1 MTRRGSLLT
10 LLGPD
15 FTIAAVVGG
24 TIGLGILRTPGEVAA
39 RTGTP
44 ALLFVAWTIGGLYT
58 LLGAIPFLELAR
70 FAPQAGGPFVY
81 ARRAFGRY
89 GGFLIGWCDWIQCAA
104 VIAVL
109 ASVTG
114 EIAARVVAGQA
125 RVVAGVVV
133 LALTFLQWRGLRV
146 SSNAEKIMSTAKVI
160 GLLALIVG
168 CFLYDGPPA
177 EPPAESMAHAPIT
190 LGGIVVALQMVVATY
205 AGWHGAIYFAEEQS
219 DGGRSMPRAVIGGL
233 AVVTAMYLLV
243 NAAFLSALGMPRLTQ
258 SSFPATD
265 VASLA
270 FGNAGG
276 IAVMVVML
284 VALLNV
290 THTLLLAATRVLFA
304 LGRDGLFTGRAAT
317 VNDRGTPTTAL
328 LITAGIALV
337 LSTTATFARV
347 VGIASILTVIVYA
360 ACFAA
365 ALRLRATRHPV
376 ITTIVLLGSM
386 AFLASAATADTN
398 SALGAAALGL
408 VSLPAYWI
416 TVRRSSPLPA
426 DAGRG
431 PK

>member
-1 MTRRGSLLT
+1 VTRRGSLLT

-39 RTGTP
+39 RAGTP
-44 ALLFVAWTIGGLYT
+44 LLLFIAWTIGGLYT

-70 FAPQAGGPFVY
+70 FAPRAGGPFVY

-114 EIAARVVAGQA
+114 EIASRVVGGHA
-125 RVVAGVVV
+125 RAVAGVVV

-168 CFLYDGPPA
+168 CFLYDGPQAQPI
-177 EPPAESMAHAPIT
+177 AHTPIT
-190 LGGIVVALQMVVATY
+190 LSGIVVALQMVVATY

-243 NAAFLSALGMPRLTQ
+243 NAAFLSALGMPRLMQ

-276 IAVMVVML
+276 IAVMLVML

-328 LITAGIALV
+328 LITAAIAII
-337 LSTTATFARV
+337 LSTTATFSRV

-365 ALRLRATRHPV
+365 ALRLRATRHPI
-376 ITTIVLLGSM
+376 ITTIVLIGSI
-386 AFLASAATADTN
+386 AFLAGAAAADTN

-408 VSLPAYWI
+408 ISLPAYWI
-416 TVRRSSPLPA
+416 TVRRSRLSP
-426 DAGRG
+426 R
-431 PK
+431 

>member
-44 ALLFVAWTIGGLYT
+44 ALLFVAWAIGGLYT

-114 EIAARVVAGQA
+114 EIAARALGDS
-125 RVVAGVVV
+125 RTVAGVVV

-168 CFLYDGPPA
+168 CFAYDGPPA
-177 EPPAESMAHAPIT
+177 EAMAHAPIT
-190 LGGIVVALQMVVATY
+190 LNGIVVALQMVVATY

-219 DGGRSMPRAVIGGL
+219 DGGRSMPRAVLGGL
-233 AVVTAMYLLV
+233 AIVTAMYLLV
-243 NAAFLSALGMPRLTQ
+243 NAAFLSALGMPRLMQ

-276 IAVMVVML
+276 VAVMAVML

-317 VNDRGTPTTAL
+317 VNERGTPTTAL
-328 LITAGIALV
+328 LITAGIALI
-337 LSTTATFARV
+337 LSTTATFSRV

-365 ALRLRATRHPV
+365 ALRLRATRHPIV
-376 ITTIVLLGSM
+376 TAIVLLGSI
-386 AFLASAATADTN
+386 AFLIGAAAADTS
-398 SALGAAALGL
+398 SALGAGALGL
-408 VSLPAYWI
+408 VSVPAYWI
-416 TVRRSSPLPA
+416 TVRRSVHA
-426 DAGRG
+426 
-431 PK
+431 

>member
-44 ALLFVAWTIGGLYT
+44 LLLFVAWTIGGLYT

-114 EIAARVVAGQA
+114 EIAARVVGGHA
-125 RVVAGVVV
+125 RTVAGVVV
-133 LALTFLQWRGLRV
+133 IALTFLQWRGLRV

-160 GLLALIVG
+160 GLLALIAG
-168 CFLYDGPPA
+168 CFAYDGPPA
-177 EPPAESMAHAPIT
+177 EPLAHAPIT
-190 LGGIVVALQMVVATY
+190 LSGIVVALQMVVATY
-205 AGWHGAIYFAEEQS
+205 AGWHGAVYFAEEQS

-243 NAAFLSALGMPRLTQ
+243 NAAFLSALGMPRLMQ
-258 SSFPATD
+258 STFPATD

-270 FGNAGG
+270 FGKAGG

-304 LGRDGLFTGRAAT
+304 LGRDGLFTGRAAA

-328 LITAGIALV
+328 LITAGIAIV
-337 LSTTATFARV
+337 LSTTATFSRV

-365 ALRLRATRHPV
+365 ALRLRATRHPI
-376 ITTIVLLGSM
+376 ITTIVLLGSI
-386 AFLASAATADTN
+386 AFLVGAAAADTS

-408 VSLPAYWI
+408 VSLPAYLI
-416 TVRRSSPLPA
+416 TVRRSV
-426 DAGRG
+426 RG
-431 PK
+431 QA

>member
-1 MTRRGSLLT
+1 VTRRGSLLT
-10 LLGPD
+10 VLGPD

-39 RTGTP
+39 RIGTP
-44 ALLFVAWTIGGLYT
+44 LLLFVAWTIGGLYT

-114 EIAARVVAGQA
+114 EIAARGLDGYA
-125 RVVAGVVV
+125 RTVAGVVV

-177 EPPAESMAHAPIT
+177 APIPHAPIT
-190 LGGIVVALQMVVATY
+190 LNGIVVALQMVVATY

-243 NAAFLSALGMPRLTQ
+243 NAAFLSALGMPRLMQ

-276 IAVMVVML
+276 VAVMVVML

-328 LITAGIALV
+328 LITAAIALI
-337 LSTTATFARV
+337 LSTTATFSRV

-376 ITTIVLLGSM
+376 ITTIVLLGSI
-386 AFLASAATADTN
+386 AFLIGAAAADTS

-408 VSLPAYWI
+408 ISLPAYWI
-416 TVRRSSPLPA
+416 TVRRSVHA
-426 DAGRG
+426 
-431 PK
+431 

>member
-1 MTRRGSLLT
+1 M
-10 LLGPD
+10 
-15 FTIAAVVGG
+15 GG
-24 TIGLGILRTPGEVAA
+24 HA
-39 RTGTP
+39 R
-44 ALLFVAWTIGGLYT
+44 I
-58 LLGAIPFLELAR
+58 
-70 FAPQAGGPFVY
+70 
-81 ARRAFGRY
+81 
-89 GGFLIGWCDWIQCAA
+89 
-104 VIAVL
+104 
-109 ASVTG
+109 
-114 EIAARVVAGQA
+114 
-125 RVVAGVVV
+125 VAGVVV

-146 SSNAEKIMSTAKVI
+146 SSNAEKIMSSAKVI

-177 EPPAESMAHAPIT
+177 EPIAHAPLT
-190 LGGIVVALQMVVATY
+190 LSGIVVALQMVVATY

-233 AVVTAMYLLV
+233 AAVTAMYLLV
-243 NAAFLSALGMPRLTQ
+243 NAAFLSALGMPRLMQ

-276 IAVMVVML
+276 VAVMLVML

-328 LITAGIALV
+328 LITAAVAIV
-337 LSTTATFARV
+337 LSMTATFSRV

-365 ALRLRATRHPV
+365 ALRLRATRHVV
-376 ITTIVLLGSM
+376 ITTIVLLGSI
-386 AFLASAATADTN
+386 AFLAGAATADTS

-416 TVRRSSPLPA
+416 TVRRSRPLPA
-426 DAGRG
+426 DARRG
-431 PK
+431 PE

>member
-1 MTRRGSLLT
+1 MSRRGSLLT

-44 ALLFVAWTIGGLYT
+44 LLFLGLWLVGGLYT

-70 FAPQAGGPFVY
+70 FAPQAGGPYVY
-81 ARRAFGRY
+81 ARRAFGHY
-89 GGFLIGWCDWIQCAA
+89 GGFVIGWCDWVQTSA

-114 EIAARVVAGQA
+114 EIASRFVPGRRSIVAAAMLIG
-125 RVVAGVVV
+125 
-133 LALTFLQWRGLRV
+133 LTILQWRGLRV
-146 SSNAEKIMSTAKVI
+146 SSNAEKILSAVKVI
-160 GLLALIVG
+160 ALLALIGG
-168 CFLYDGPPA
+168 CFVYA
-177 EPPAESMAHAPIT
+177 
-190 LGGIVVALQMVVATY
+190 GGIAPETSPVAAAPLTFGAIIVALQMVIATY

-219 DGGRSMPRAVIGGL
+219 DGGLSMPRAVLGGL
-233 AVVTAMYLLV
+233 AAVTAIYLLI
-243 NAAFLSALGMPRLTQ
+243 NAAFLAALGMPRLLR

-265 VASLA
+265 VAALA
-270 FGNAGG
+270 FGEAGG
-276 IAVMVVML
+276 IAVMLMML

-304 LGRDGLFTGRAAT
+304 LGRDGLFSGRAAS

-328 LITAGIALV
+328 LITAAIALI
-337 LSTTATFARV
+337 LSVTATFPRV

-365 ALRLRATRHPV
+365 ALRIRATKHPV
-376 ITTIVLLGSM
+376 VTWLVLLGSI
-386 AFLASAATADTN
+386 AFLIGAVIGDPQSAI
-398 SALGAAALGL
+398 GAGVMIL
-408 VSLPAYWI
+408 VSLPAYAF
-416 TVRRSSPLPA
+416 VSAARRS
-426 DAGRG
+426 
-431 PK
+431 

>member
-1 MTRRGSLLT
+1 MEARHLTRHGSLLT

-44 ALLFVAWTIGGLYT
+44 LLLFVAWTIGGLYT

-114 EIAARVVAGQA
+114 EIAARVVGGHA

-146 SSNAEKIMSTAKVI
+146 SSNAEKIMSAAKVV

-168 CFLYDGPPA
+168 CFMYDGPPA
-177 EPPAESMAHAPIT
+177 EPIAPAPLT
-190 LGGIVVALQMVVATY
+190 LSGIVVALQMVVATY

-243 NAAFLSALGMPRLTQ
+243 NAAFLSALGMPRLMQ

-276 IAVMVVML
+276 VAVMLVMV

-304 LGRDGLFTGRAAT
+304 LGRDGLFTGKAAT

-337 LSTTATFARV
+337 LSTTATFSRV

-365 ALRLRATRHPV
+365 ALRLRATRHRV
-376 ITTIVLLGSM
+376 VTATVLLGSI
-386 AFLASAATADTN
+386 AFLAGAAAADTS

-416 TVRRSSPLPA
+416 TVRRA
-426 DAGRG
+426 A
-431 PK
+431 

>member
-10 LLGPD
+10 LLGSRFHD
-15 FTIAAVVGG
+15 RGRGRGHDGF
-24 TIGLGILRTPGEVAA
+24 GILRTPGEVAA
-39 RTGTP
+39 RVGTP
-44 ALLFVAWTIGGLYT
+44 ALLFVAWAIGGLYT

-114 EIAARVVAGQA
+114 EIAARVVGGHA
-125 RVVAGVVV
+125 RIVAGVVV

-168 CFLYDGPPA
+168 CFAYDGPPA
-177 EPPAESMAHAPIT
+177 APAESIAHAPIT
-190 LGGIVVALQMVVATY
+190 LNGIVVGVQMVVATY
-205 AGWHGAIYFAEEQS
+205 AGWHGAIYFAEEQK
-219 DGGRSMPRAVIGGL
+219 DGGRSMPRAVLGGL

-243 NAAFLSALGMPRLTQ
+243 NAAFLSALGMPRLMQ

-276 IAVMVVML
+276 IAVMAVML

-304 LGRDGLFTGRAAT
+304 LGRDGLFTGQAAT
-317 VNDRGTPTTAL
+317 VNERGTPTTAL
-328 LITAGIALV
+328 LITAGIALI
-337 LSTTATFARV
+337 LSTTATFSRV
-347 VGIASILTVIVYA
+347 VGIASILTVVVYA

-365 ALRLRATRHPV
+365 ALRLRATRHPIV
-376 ITTIVLLGSM
+376 TTIVLLGSI
-386 AFLASAATADTN
+386 AFLIGAAAADTS

-416 TVRRSSPLPA
+416 TVSRSVRA
-426 DAGRG
+426 
-431 PK
+431 

>member
-1 MTRRGSLLT
+1 MSRRGSLLT

-44 ALLFVAWTIGGLYT
+44 MLLFVAWAIGGLYT

-81 ARRAFGRY
+81 VRRAFGRY

-114 EIAARVVAGQA
+114 EIAARVMPGQA

-168 CFLYDGPPA
+168 CFAYDGPPA
-177 EPPAESMAHAPIT
+177 ESIAQAPIT
-190 LGGIVVALQMVVATY
+190 LHGIVVALQMVVATY
-205 AGWHGAIYFAEEQS
+205 AGWHGAIYFAEEQK

-233 AVVTAMYLLV
+233 AAVTVMYLLV
-243 NAAFLSALGMPRLTQ
+243 NAAFLSALGMPRLMQ

-276 IAVMVVML
+276 IAVMLVML

-337 LSTTATFARV
+337 LSTTATFSRV

-365 ALRLRATRHPV
+365 ALRLRATRHPI
-376 ITTIVLLGSM
+376 ITAIVLLGSI
-386 AFLASAATADTN
+386 AFLAGAAAADTS

-408 VSLPAYWI
+408 ISLPAYWI
-416 TVRRSSPLPA
+416 TTARLRNRESV
-426 DAGRG
+426 
-431 PK
+431 

>member
-1 MTRRGSLLT
+1 MTRRDSLLT

-15 FTIAAVVGG
+15 FMIAAVVGG

-114 EIAARVVAGQA
+114 EIAARALGGHA
-125 RVVAGVVV
+125 RTVAGVVV

-177 EPPAESMAHAPIT
+177 EPLAHAPIT
-190 LGGIVVALQMVVATY
+190 LNGIVVALQMVVATY

-276 IAVMVVML
+276 VAVMVVML

-337 LSTTATFARV
+337 LSATATFSRV

-365 ALRLRATRHPV
+365 R
-376 ITTIVLLGSM
+376 S
-386 AFLASAATADTN
+386 ASARRGIPSYDVC
-398 SALGAAALGL
+398 SARSHPSEPRQQNERLSGAAA
-408 VSLPAYWI
+408 
-416 TVRRSSPLPA
+416 
-426 DAGRG
+426 
-431 PK
+431 

>member
-15 FTIAAVVGG
+15 FMIAAVVGG

-114 EIAARVVAGQA
+114 EIAARVVGGQA
-125 RVVAGVVV
+125 RIVAGVVV

-146 SSNAEKIMSTAKVI
+146 SSNAEKVMSTAKVI

-177 EPPAESMAHAPIT
+177 ESIAHAPIT

-219 DGGRSMPRAVIGGL
+219 DGGRSMPRAVLGGL
-233 AVVTAMYLLV
+233 AVVTAIYLLV

-304 LGRDGLFTGRAAT
+304 LGRDGLFTGWAAT
-317 VNDRGTPTTAL
+317 VNERGTPTTAL
-328 LITAGIALV
+328 LITAAIALI
-337 LSTTATFARV
+337 LSTTATFSRV

-365 ALRLRATRHPV
+365 ALRLRATRHPIV
-376 ITTIVLLGSM
+376 TAVVLLGSI
-386 AFLASAATADTN
+386 AFLVGAAAADTS

-408 VSLPAYWI
+408 ISVPAYWI
-416 TVRRSSPLPA
+416 TTARLRRRA
-426 DAGRG
+426 
-431 PK
+431 

>member
-15 FTIAAVVGG
+15 FMIAAVVGG

-44 ALLFVAWTIGGLYT
+44 ALLFIAWTIGGLYT

-114 EIAARVVAGQA
+114 EIASRVLSGQA
-125 RVVAGVVV
+125 RIVAGVVV

-168 CFLYDGPPA
+168 CFAYDGPSS
-177 EPPAESMAHAPIT
+177 EPIAHAPIT
-190 LGGIVVALQMVVATY
+190 LKGIIVALQMVVATY

-270 FGNAGG
+270 FGKAGG
-276 IAVMVVML
+276 LAVMAVML

-304 LGRDGLFTGRAAT
+304 LGRDGLFTGRAAA
-317 VNDRGTPTTAL
+317 VNERGTPTVAL

-337 LSTTATFARV
+337 LSTTATFSRV
-347 VGIASILTVIVYA
+347 VGIASILTVVVYA

-365 ALRLRATRHPV
+365 ALRLRATRHPIV
-376 ITTIVLLGSM
+376 TAIVLLGSI
-386 AFLASAATADTN
+386 AFLAGAAAADTS

-408 VSLPAYWI
+408 ISLPAYWI
-416 TVRRSSPLPA
+416 TVRRSQF
-426 DAGRG
+426 GER
-431 PK
+431 